1 MSDFVLALDEGT
13 SSARA
18 IAFDRQ
24 ARARAV
30 AQQPLAS
37 RFPQGGW
44 VEQDA
49 QDIWQLQLRAASEA
63 AAQCGGWRR
72 ISAIGITNQRE
83 TAVVWDRATGEPI
96 GPAIV
101 WQCRRTAPLCRELAD
116 AGHGKAVAERTGLV
130 LDPYFSGTKI
140 SWLLENLPA
149 ARQRAERGELAFGTV
164 DSWLVYRL
172 TNGAAH
178 IIDRTNASRTLL
190 MNLRSGEWDPDMLS
204 LLGVPASMLP
214 TIVPSCGTA
223 ATTSAEV
230 VGCEIPVAGIAGDQQ
245 AALFGQACFR
255 PGLVKNTYGT
265 GCFALMHT
273 GPQPSQS
280 RHELLSTT
288 AASAPGSNDFALEG
302 AIFVAGAVV
311 QWLRD
316 ELGLIRNAADSQT
329 AAQAVPDTAGVYMVP
344 AFTGLGA
351 PYWDAEA
358 RGVLTGLTRGARR
371 EHIVR
376 AALES
381 IAYQTRDLV
390 ESMESDCGSKLTEI
404 RVDGGA
410 ARNDFLMQFQADI
423 LGVPVVRPAY
433 LETTALGAAFLAGLA
448 TGLWNDTSEL
458 EHFWSVDRTF
468 DPAMPES
475 RRTALYGGWKSAVNR
490 ALQPG

>member
-1 MSDFVLALDEGT
+1 MSDYVLALDEGT

-18 IAFDRQ
+18 IAFDRE
-24 ARARAV
+24 ARAKAV
-30 AQQPLAS
+30 AQHPFES
-37 RFPQGGW
+37 RFPHSGW

-49 QDIWQLQLRAASEA
+49 NAIWQLQLRAASEA
-63 AAQCGGWRR
+63 VAQCGGWQR

-83 TAVVWDRATGEPI
+83 TTIVWDRATGEPV

-101 WQCRRTAPLCRELAD
+101 WQCRRTSPVCTELAN
-116 AGHGKAVAERTGLV
+116 AGHGRAVTERTGLV

-140 SWLLENLPA
+140 GWLLDNLPD
-149 ARQRAERGELAFGTV
+149 ARRRAEDGDLAFGTV
-164 DSWLVYRL
+164 DSWLVYQL
-172 TNGAAH
+172 TNGATH
-178 IIDRTNASRTLL
+178 VIDRTNASRTLL

-204 LLGVPASMLP
+204 LLGVPKAMLP
-214 TIVPSCGTA
+214 TIVPSCGTM
-223 ATTSAEV
+223 ATTSGEV
-230 VGCEIPVAGIAGDQQ
+230 LGSEIPISGIAGDQQ

-273 GPQPSQS
+273 GTEPSHSQ
-280 RHELLSTT
+280 HKLLSTT
-288 AASAPGSNDFALEG
+288 AASSPGGNDFALEG

-316 ELGLIRNAADSQT
+316 ELALIETAADSQA
-329 AAQAVPDTAGVYMVP
+329 AAQAVPDTSGVYMVP

-351 PYWDAEA
+351 PYWNADA
-358 RGVLTGLTRGARR
+358 RGILTGLTRGARR

-390 ESMESDCGSKLTEI
+390 EAMESDCGSKLTEI

-410 ARNDFLMQFQADI
+410 TQNDFLMQFQADI

-448 TGLWNDTSEL
+448 TGFWTDTNEL

-468 DPAMPES
+468 QPSMSES
-475 RRTALYGGWKSAVNR
+475 QRTSLYDGWKAAVSR
-490 ALQPG
+490 AL

>member
-1 MSDFVLALDEGT
+1 MSEYVLALDEGT

-18 IAFDRQ
+18 IAFDRE
-24 ARARAV
+24 ARAAAV
-30 AQQPLAS
+30 AQHPFAS
-37 RFPQGGW
+37 HFPRSGW

-49 QDIWQLQLRAASEA
+49 NTIWEVQLLAASEA
-63 AAQCGGWRR
+63 VEQCGGWRQ
-72 ISAIGITNQRE
+72 IFAIGITNQRE
-83 TAVVWDRATGEPI
+83 TTVVWDRATGEPI

-101 WQCRRTAPLCRELAD
+101 WQCRRTSSICAELAA
-116 AGHGKAVAERTGLV
+116 AGHGQTVSERTGLV

-140 SWLLENLPA
+140 GWLLDNLPD
-149 ARQRAERGELAFGTV
+149 ARRRAENGELAFGTV
-164 DSWLVYRL
+164 DSWLIYRL
-172 TNGAAH
+172 TNGATH
-178 IIDRTNASRTLL
+178 VIDRTNASRTLL
-190 MNLRSGEWDPDMLS
+190 MNLRSGDWDPDMLS
-204 LLGVPASMLP
+204 LLGVPRAMLP
-214 TIVPSCGTA
+214 TIVASCGTM

-230 VGCEIPVAGIAGDQQ
+230 IGAEIPISGIAGDQQ

-273 GPQPSQS
+273 GSEPAHSQ
-280 RHELLSTT
+280 HKLLSTT
-288 AASAPGSNDFALEG
+288 AASSPGRSDFALEG

-316 ELGLIRNAADSQT
+316 ELALIESAADSQA
-329 AAQAVPDTAGVYMVP
+329 AAQAVADTAGVYMVP

-351 PYWDAEA
+351 PYWNAEA
-358 RGVLTGLTRGARR
+358 RGILTGLTRGARR

-390 ESMESDCGSKLTEI
+390 EAMESDCGSKLSEI

-410 ARNDFLMQFQADI
+410 TQNDFLMQFQADI

-448 TGLWNDTSEL
+448 TGYWSDTDEL

-468 DPAMPES
+468 EPSMSES
-475 RRTALYGGWKSAVNR
+475 QRTDLYAGWKAAVNR
-490 ALQPG
+490 AL

>member
-1 MSDFVLALDEGT
+1 MSDYVLALDEGT

-18 IAFDRQ
+18 IAFDRE
-24 ARARAV
+24 ATAAAA
-30 AQQPLAS
+30 AQHPFES
-37 RFPQGGW
+37 RFPHSGW

-49 QDIWQLQLRAASEA
+49 NAIWQVQLRAAGETA
-63 AAQCGGWRR
+63 EQCGGWRR

-83 TAVVWDRATGEPI
+83 TTVVWDRATGEPI

-101 WQCRRTAPLCRELAD
+101 WQCRRTASHCAALAD
-116 AGHGKAVAERTGLV
+116 AGHTQSVAERTGLV

-140 SWLLENLPA
+140 AWLLENVPN
-149 ARQRAERGELAFGTV
+149 ARRRAENGELAFGTV

-172 TNGAAH
+172 TNGATH
-178 IIDRTNASRTLL
+178 VIDRTNASRTLL
-190 MNLRSGEWDPDMLS
+190 MNLQSGNWDPDMLS
-204 LLGVPASMLP
+204 LLGIPAAILP
-214 TIVPSCGTA
+214 TIVPSCGTM
-223 ATTSAEV
+223 ATTSTDVIGA
-230 VGCEIPVAGIAGDQQ
+230 EIPIAGIAGDQQ

-273 GPQPSQS
+273 GAEPSHS
-280 RHELLSTT
+280 RHKLLSTT
-288 AASAPGSNDFALEG
+288 AASSPGRNDFALEG

-316 ELGLIRNAADSQT
+316 ELALIETAADSQ
-329 AAQAVPDTAGVYMVP
+329 AAAEAVADTAGVYMVP

-351 PYWDAEA
+351 PYWNAEA
-358 RGVLTGLTRGARR
+358 RGILTGLTRGARR

-390 ESMESDCGSKLTEI
+390 EAMESDCGSKLTEI

-410 ARNDFLMQFQADI
+410 TQNDFLMQFQADV

-448 TGLWNDTSEL
+448 TGFWSDTDEL

-468 DPAMPES
+468 EPSMSES
-475 RRTALYGGWKSAVNR
+475 RRTDLYAGWKAAVSR
-490 ALQPG
+490 AL